1 MHYSQILKEL
11 REDRGFK
18 QEAIAKILKT
28 SQSYYAQYE
37 NGKREL
43 PFSRAMILAEF
54 YNVSLDYLAGFACSP
69 VSLDK
74 YRK

>member
-1 MHYSQILKEL
+1 MYERIRNL
-11 REDRGFK
+11 REDRDLK
-18 QEAIAKILKT
+18 QEDIAKLLSCT
-28 SQSYYAQYE
+28 QACYSNYE